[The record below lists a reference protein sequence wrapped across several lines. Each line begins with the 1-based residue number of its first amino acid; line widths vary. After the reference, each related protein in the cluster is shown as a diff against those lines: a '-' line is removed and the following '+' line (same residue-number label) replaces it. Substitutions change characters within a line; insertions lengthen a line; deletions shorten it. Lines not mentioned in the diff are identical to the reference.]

1 MSSKRKA
8 NKKLE
13 ETSPV
18 QEIVE
23 SLKDDVVD
31 NLDFSSE
38 TKAPFEEEKVPSTTA
53 VKRSGSKFKLGGET
67 EDQKLY
73 RPEFVGS
80 G

>member
-38 TKAPFEEEKVPSTTA
+38 LERPHECFQTSANHCV
-53 VKRSGSKFKLGGET
+53 T
-67 EDQKLY
+67 ELFAMLLQ
-73 RPEFVGS
+73 
-80 G
+80 